1 MRISDWSSYVCSSDL
16 MPPGVYRIS
25 ATLRLTFIHDSAA
38 HVGLLSHGA
47 TLKSAITDGSPVL
60 EIESQAVVRY
70 LLIEGVQIQGNGS
83 EGHGLLLHADSP
95 SVYLYD
101 ICLRDVF
108 IELRSEEH
116 TSELQSLMRISYAV

>member
-1 MRISDWSSYVCSSDL
+1 MRISDWSSDVCSSD
-16 MPPGVYRIS
+16 
-25 ATLRLTFIHDSAA
+25 
-38 HVGLLSHGA
+38 LLSHGA

-70 LLIEGVQIQGNGS
+70 LLLEGVQIQGNGS

-108 IELRSEEH
+108 IELCGGDGCVILGNIFESQLNNCFFRQNDKIGRASCKE
-116 TSELQSLMRISYAV
+116 RVC

>member
-25 ATLRLTFIHDSAA
+25 ATLRLTFTHDSAA

-95 SVYLYD
+95 SV
-101 ICLRDVF
+101 
-108 IELRSEEH
+108 RSVEN
-116 TSELQSLMRISYAV
+116 TSELQSLMRSSYAVFCLNKKKKQYKHT